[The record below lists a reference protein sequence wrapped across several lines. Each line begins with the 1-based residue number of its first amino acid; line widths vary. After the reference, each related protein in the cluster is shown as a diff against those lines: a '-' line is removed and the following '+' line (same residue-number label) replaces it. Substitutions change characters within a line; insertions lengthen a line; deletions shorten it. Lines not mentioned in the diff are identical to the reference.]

1 MRRSCISLGQIR
13 CDDCQR
19 IIPYPERYLAIEE
32 AEGTA
37 LRLCID
43 CALKKDYARYKG
55 EKGEQIL
62 TFLEE
67 ERLGKPE
74 TD

>member
-1 MRRSCISLGQIR
+1 MRRGCISLGQVR

-19 IIPYPERYLAIEE
+19 TIPYPERYLAIDE
-32 AEGTA
+32 AEVTT

-43 CALKKDYARYKG
+43 CALKKDYACYKV

-67 ERLGKPE
+67 
-74 TD
+74 